1 MIKKYNDFV
10 KEKYNVTQ
18 NDSTEVASDKSYFNK
33 SESDIKEFLT
43 KKTTIDNIYKT
54 YTDEKDLIK
63 KLAAQ
68 KFIPVNTSDKKK
80 IKFTNPLI
88 GLYALSAEKSRELRS
103 LESELGTQ
111 TDTLSQRQSA
121 IGTNPD
127 ATDSLQNDVAYTQGK
142 ISDINSRIAK
152 LKNEIVTLER
162 NTRDK
167 LKQMKDG
174 LANNKKKL
182 DYFIK
187 TK

>member
-1 MIKKYNDFV
+1 MIKKYIDFV
-10 KEKYNVTQ
+10 KEKYNVYQ
-18 NDSTEVASDKSYFNK
+18 NDPTELASDKSYFNK
-33 SESDIKEFLT
+33 SENDIKEFLS

-63 KLAAQ
+63 KLFAQ
-68 KFIPVNTSDKKK
+68 KFIPLNTSDKNK

-88 GLYALSAEKSRELRS
+88 GLYAMSAEKSRQLRS
-103 LESELGTQ
+103 LENELLTQ
-111 TDTLSQRQSA
+111 TDTLSQRQTA
-121 IGTNPD
+121 INTNPD
-127 ATDSLQNDVAYTQGK
+127 ASDSLQNDVSYTQTK
-142 ISDINSRIAK
+142 ISDIKSKITK
-152 LKNEIVTLER
+152 LKDEIVTLER

-174 LANNKKKL
+174 LDDNKKKL

>member
-1 MIKKYNDFV
+1 MIKKYNDFI
-10 KEKYNVTQ
+10 KEKYNVYQ
-18 NDSTEVASDKSYFNK
+18 NDPTELASDKTYFNK

-63 KLAAQ
+63 KLSAQ
-68 KFIPVNTSDKKK
+68 KFIPVNTLDKKK
-80 IKFTNPLI
+80 IQFSNPLI
-88 GLYALSAEKSRELRS
+88 GLYALSAEKTRELSS
-103 LESELGTQ
+103 LEKELATQ

-121 IGTNPD
+121 ISSNPD
-127 ATDSLQNDVAYTQGK
+127 ATTSLQNDISYTQGK
-142 ISDINSRIAK
+142 ISDINTQISK

-174 LANNKKKL
+174 LTNNKKKL